1 MTITIRD
8 DDGHLVNHELQ
19 PANPKRPIYMAVGQ
33 PGHRSGVWRIWGNP
47 PSNVKSDVYVSA
59 RTIAGVQKW
68 SLHQSGDFR
77 HQWVTAD
84 AASRFTSSPD
94 KRIYSWQRGPE
105 QDGWITGGLRI
116 CIPAGEL

>member
-1 MTITIRD
+1 MTTAIWSTMSCSLPIRN
-8 DDGHLVNHELQ
+8 GRSN
-19 PANPKRPIYMAVGQ
+19 MAVGQ